1 MGSSV
6 TESMSSDVL
15 DLTNFDTCG
24 HLSPFILTSPRSLL
38 ACRKARIKPN
48 ELLYKSAA
56 DISKD
61 LDVSIKLAYPVY
73 QQHEKIRQEK
83 LEACRQE
90 RNKLLP
96 CETITGSISTR
107 KKRKKCLRK
116 EMSFYRNNI
125 ASNMRRTKSIQNK
138 LNEDEK
144 TVHHH
149 VTKRRKRRCKKSK
162 SINDLMD
169 LKELCKEVDRIA
181 ILERREPDMATDKR
195 RTVKKRSRSGNASR
209 SLLDISAIHI
219 PDQDRKILNSMRRKR
234 EERQYGE
241 DLAHRVNVFWEQMR
255 EEEKRLTNEQK
266 QKWQDFITAKRNVEN
281 GVKHLR
287 LDELRLAFENNQRQL
302 EEHMIQKDIKVN
314 ELKQQIGDR
323 KLFENALKQDT
334 EFRKQK
340 IASDNNLYE
349 QMNTLHHKK
358 RLHDINLL
366 KQKKVDEIRN
376 KKLQISQ
383 ERIMSSNRMEELR
396 HAVQLER
403 IQARH
408 DDTIRR
414 KFDECQAKER
424 KAFQNHL
431 DKMSTRMR
439 ELANKSLQREQH
451 MGQVH
456 RVARELE
463 DGMQRWQDRIML
475 MQYEQLRRAK
485 ENAALYTDNK
495 KLRAEIENK
504 RRILEHSAKIQR
516 VKEAERERLCNIKK
530 EIEEEEKKIRRI
542 KQKKDLEI
550 QMGRKLAL
558 STAELRKEIRRSTE
572 LDLFTQR

>member
-61 LDVSIKLAYPVY
+61 LDVSIKLAYPAY

-90 RNKLLP
+90 RNKLLF
-96 CETITGSISTR
+96 CDTITGSISTR
-107 KKRKKCLRK
+107 KKRNKCLRK

-144 TVHHH
+144 NVHHH

-162 SINDLMD
+162 SISDLMD

-181 ILERREPDMATDKR
+181 ILEKREPDMTTDKR
-195 RTVKKRSRSGNASR
+195 KTVKKRSRSGNASR
-209 SLLDISAIHI
+209 SLLDISSIHI
-219 PDQDRKILNSMRRKR
+219 PDQDRKILDSMRRKR

-255 EEEKRLTNEQK
+255 EEEKRLTKEQK

-281 GVKHLR
+281 GVKNMR
-287 LDELRLAFENNQRQL
+287 LDELRVAFENNQRQL

-323 KLFENALKQDT
+323 K
-334 EFRKQK
+334 
-340 IASDNNLYE
+340 
-349 QMNTLHHKK
+349 
-358 RLHDINLL
+358 
-366 KQKKVDEIRN
+366 
-376 KKLQISQ
+376 
-383 ERIMSSNRMEELR
+383 RIMSSNRMEELR

-431 DKMSTRMR
+431 DKMSMRMR

-572 LDLFTQR
+572 LDLFSQR

>member
-24 HLSPFILTSPRSLL
+24 HLSPFVLTSPRSLL
-38 ACRKARIKPN
+38 ACRKAKIKPN

-90 RNKLLP
+90 RNKLLH
-96 CETITGSISTR
+96 CETITGSTSTR

-144 TVHHH
+144 NVYHN

-162 SINDLMD
+162 SISDLMD

-181 ILERREPDMATDKR
+181 ILERREPNMMTDKR
-195 RTVKKRSRSGNASR
+195 KTVKKRSRSGNATR
-209 SLLDISAIHI
+209 LMDISGIHI
-219 PDQDRKILNSMRRKR
+219 PDQDRKILDSMRRKR

-241 DLAHRVNVFWEQMR
+241 DLAHRVNIFWEQMR
-255 EEEKRLTNEQK
+255 EEEKRLTKEQK

-281 GVKHLR
+281 GVKHMR
-287 LDELRLAFENNQRQL
+287 LDELRMAFENNQRQL

-314 ELKQQIGDR
+314 ELKQQIEDR

-334 EFRKQK
+334 EFRKHK
-340 IASDNNLYE
+340 IASDNNFYE
-349 QMNTLHHKK
+349 QMNTLQHKK

-366 KQKKVDEIRN
+366 KQKKADEIRN
-376 KKLQISQ
+376 KSLQISQ

-431 DKMSTRMR
+431 DKMSMRMR

-495 KLRAEIENK
+495 KLRTEIENK

-516 VKEAERERLCNIKK
+516 VKEAERARLCNIKK

>member
-1 MGSSV
+1 
-6 TESMSSDVL
+6 
-15 DLTNFDTCG
+15 
-24 HLSPFILTSPRSLL
+24 
-38 ACRKARIKPN
+38 
-48 ELLYKSAA
+48 
-56 DISKD
+56 
-61 LDVSIKLAYPVY
+61 
-73 QQHEKIRQEK
+73 
-83 LEACRQE
+83 
-90 RNKLLP
+90 
-96 CETITGSISTR
+96 
-107 KKRKKCLRK
+107 
-116 EMSFYRNNI
+116 MSFYRNNI

>member
-6 TESMSSDVL
+6 TESTSSDVL

-38 ACRKARIKPN
+38 ACRKAKIKPN

-56 DISKD
+56 DISND

-90 RNKLLP
+90 RNKLLY
-96 CETITGSISTR
+96 CETITDNTSTR
-107 KKRKKCLRK
+107 KKRKQCLRK
-116 EMSFYRNNI
+116 EMSSYRNNI

-144 TVHHH
+144 NVRHN

-181 ILERREPDMATDKR
+181 ILERCEPDTKTNKQR
-195 RTVKKRSRSGNASR
+195 PIQKRSKSGNAR
-209 SLLDISAIHI
+209 SLMDISGIHI
-219 PDQDRKILNSMRRKR
+219 PDQDRKILDSMRRKR

-241 DLAHRVNVFWEQMR
+241 DLAHRVNIFWEQMR
-255 EEEKRLTNEQK
+255 EEEKRLTKEQK
-266 QKWQDFITAKRNVEN
+266 QKWQNFIMAKRNVEN
-281 GVKHLR
+281 GVKHMR
-287 LDELRLAFENNQRQL
+287 LDELRVAFENNQRQL
-302 EEHMIQKDIKVN
+302 EEQIIQKDKKVN
-314 ELKQQIGDR
+314 ELKQQIEDR
-323 KLFENALKQDT
+323 K
-334 EFRKQK
+334 
-340 IASDNNLYE
+340 
-349 QMNTLHHKK
+349 
-358 RLHDINLL
+358 
-366 KQKKVDEIRN
+366 
-376 KKLQISQ
+376 
-383 ERIMSSNRMEELR
+383 RIISSNRLEELR

-431 DKMSTRMR
+431 DKMSMRMR

-504 RRILEHSAKIQR
+504 RRVIEHSAKIQR
-516 VKEAERERLCNIKK
+516 VKEAERKRLCNIKK
-530 EIEEEEKKIRRI
+530 EIEEEENKIKRI

-572 LDLFTQR
+572 LDLFNTR

>member
-6 TESMSSDVL
+6 TESTSSDVL

-38 ACRKARIKPN
+38 ACRKAKIKPD

-90 RNKLLP
+90 RNKLLF
-96 CETITGSISTR
+96 CETITDSTSTR
-107 KKRKKCLRK
+107 KKRKQCLRK
-116 EMSFYRNNI
+116 EMSYRNNI

-144 TVHHH
+144 NVHH

-181 ILERREPDMATDKR
+181 VLERREPDTTSNKR
-195 RTVKKRSRSGNASR
+195 KLIRKRSQSGNAR
-209 SLLDISAIHI
+209 SLMDISGIHL
-219 PDQDRKILNSMRRKR
+219 PDQDRKILDSMRRKR

-241 DLAHRVNVFWEQMR
+241 DLAHRVNIFWEQMR
-255 EEEKRLTNEQK
+255 EEEKRLTKEQK
-266 QKWQDFITAKRNVEN
+266 QKWQDFIMAKRNVEN
-281 GVKHLR
+281 GVKHMR
-287 LDELRLAFENNQRQL
+287 LDELRVTFENNQRQL
-302 EEHMIQKDIKVN
+302 EEQIIQKDKKVN
-314 ELKQQIGDR
+314 ELKKQIEDR

-334 EFRKQK
+334 EFRKHK
-340 IASDNNLYE
+340 IASDNNFYE
-349 QMNTLHHKK
+349 QMNALQHKK

-366 KQKKVDEIRN
+366 KQKKADEIRN
-376 KKLQISQ
+376 KSLQISQ
-383 ERIMSSNRMEELR
+383 ERIMSSNRLEELR
-396 HAVQLER
+396 HAIQLER

-414 KFDECQAKER
+414 KFDACQAKER

-431 DKMSTRMR
+431 DKMSMRMR

-504 RRILEHSAKIQR
+504 RRIIEHSAKIQR
-516 VKEAERERLCNIKK
+516 CSVTAFSLCYM
-530 EIEEEEKKIRRI
+530 R
-542 KQKKDLEI
+542 
-550 QMGRKLAL
+550 
-558 STAELRKEIRRSTE
+558 
-572 LDLFTQR
+572 

>member
-6 TESMSSDVL
+6 TESTSSDVL

-38 ACRKARIKPN
+38 ACRKAKIKA
-48 ELLYKSAA
+48 S
-56 DISKD
+56 DISND

-73 QQHEKIRQEK
+73 QQHEKVRQEK

-90 RNKLLP
+90 RNKLLY
-96 CETITGSISTR
+96 CETITDSTSTR
-107 KKRKKCLRK
+107 KKRKQCLRK
-116 EMSFYRNNI
+116 EMSSYRNNI

-144 TVHHH
+144 NIHHN

-181 ILERREPDMATDKR
+181 ILERCEPDTK
-195 RTVKKRSRSGNASR
+195 TNKQKPIQKRSKSGNAR
-209 SLLDISAIHI
+209 SLMDISGIHI
-219 PDQDRKILNSMRRKR
+219 PDQDRKILDSMRRKR

-241 DLAHRVNVFWEQMR
+241 DLAHRVNIFWEQMR
-255 EEEKRLTNEQK
+255 EEEKRLTKEQK
-266 QKWQDFITAKRNVEN
+266 KKWQNFIMAKRNVEN
-281 GVKHLR
+281 GVKHMR
-287 LDELRLAFENNQRQL
+287 LDELRVSFENNQRQL
-302 EEHMIQKDIKVN
+302 EEQIIQKDKKVN
-314 ELKQQIGDR
+314 ELKQQIEDR

-334 EFRKQK
+334 EFRKHK
-340 IASDNNLYE
+340 IVSDNNFYE
-349 QMNTLHHKK
+349 QMNALQHKK

-366 KQKKVDEIRN
+366 KQKKADEIRN
-376 KKLQISQ
+376 KSLQISQ
-383 ERIMSSNRMEELR
+383 ERIISSNRLEELR

-431 DKMSTRMR
+431 DKMSMRMR

-504 RRILEHSAKIQR
+504 RRIIEHSAKIQR
-516 VKEAERERLCNIKK
+516 VKEAERKRLCNIKK
-530 EIEEEEKKIRRI
+530 EIEEEENKIKRI

-572 LDLFTQR
+572 LDLFNTR